1 MEREGGE
8 AVSDKEWWI
17 LPCMVLVALACI
29 ISNIFG
35 IVKGIDKQQQE
46 AVITGH
52 AEWVADQNG
61 KPQFKWKES
70 K

>member
-1 MEREGGE
+1 MT
-8 AVSDKEWWI
+8 DKEWLI

-35 IVKGIDKQQQE
+35 IVKGVDKQQQE

-52 AEWVADQNG
+52 SEWTTCCRVGMTQKVNI
-61 KPQFKWKES
+61 K
-70 K
+70 